1 MLTIFVKLVY
11 LFSTPIFSNK
21 TVAGK
26 RGKSNSKFKINSM
39 LFWERFKK
47 RPPQELPLNSIESSC
62 GGTM

>member
-1 MLTIFVKLVY
+1 MVTIFVKLVY

-26 RGKSNSKFKINSM
+26 RGK
-39 LFWERFKK
+39 RFKT
-47 RPPQELPLNSIESSC
+47 RPPQELPLNSMESSC